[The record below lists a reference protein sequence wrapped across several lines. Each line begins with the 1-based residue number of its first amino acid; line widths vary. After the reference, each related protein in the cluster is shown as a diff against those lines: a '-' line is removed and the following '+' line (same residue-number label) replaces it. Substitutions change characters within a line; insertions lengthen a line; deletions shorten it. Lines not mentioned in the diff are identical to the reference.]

1 MAQHAHEATLPGLAA
16 ASPRR
21 GTATVWPAPRQP
33 KLKLLPTE
41 TAREALGKLEL
52 GGRVLGFTK
61 GQFSLIDLMQAVLE
75 QTGPADVTISTW
87 STGIRDAESVEFL
100 RDSGLI
106 HSCLL
111 LLDYSFPNMRAGR
124 GNAVSVLE
132 AFGAANIRCARNHAK
147 FVLIRNDCWN
157 VAIRSSMNLNRN
169 PRFEQFD
176 LDDSAAICDFMAS
189 VVDEV
194 FERTPAG
201 YDVGHR
207 ELNAVFTGAMGGGL
221 SSVYRLPDGDDPDA
235 VLNAMLRE
243 LAE

>member
-1 MAQHAHEATLPGLAA
+1 MARSTGPLALPGLAQSA
-16 ASPRR
+16 PGKATTRATPRKPR
-21 GTATVWPAPRQP
+21 LALAPTQTAGEAIG
-33 KLKLLPTE
+33 KLLP
-41 TAREALGKLEL
+41 GC
-52 GGRVLGFTK
+52 RVLGFTK
-61 GQFSLIDLMQAVLE
+61 GQFSLIDLMQAVLA
-75 QTGPADVTISTW
+75 QTGPAAVTISTW

-106 HSCLL
+106 RSCLL

-147 FVLIRNDCWN
+147 FVLIRNDHWN
-157 VAIRSSMNLNRN
+157 IAIRSSMNLNRN

-176 LDDSAAICDFMAS
+176 LDDDAAICDFMAA

-194 FERTPAG
+194 FESTPQG

-207 ELNAVFTGAMGGGL
+207 ELNAAFVAAMGGGV
-221 SSVYRLPDGDDPDA
+221 SGVYRLPDGDDPDEA
-235 VLNAMLRE
+235 LAAMLRE